1 MKYESVLERR
11 RRPPRMRRMSRRE
24 RRVASSFAMGVWEF
38 GFEDENDSS
47 KVSDVEEEA
56 LSLPSDWTLVRER
69 RCGDGEAIENRDER
83 VWTFVG

>member
-1 MKYESVLERR
+1 
-11 RRPPRMRRMSRRE
+11 
-24 RRVASSFAMGVWEF
+24 MGVWEF